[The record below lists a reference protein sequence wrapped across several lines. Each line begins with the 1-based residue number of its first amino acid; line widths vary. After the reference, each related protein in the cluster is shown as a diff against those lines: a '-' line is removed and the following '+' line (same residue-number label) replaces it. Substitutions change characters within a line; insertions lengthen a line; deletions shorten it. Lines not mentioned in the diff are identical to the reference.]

1 MRQEIQDSLEMK
13 DPEIYELPSRRKNI
27 YVDVVIQEL
36 LPDPVRHMSDFLG
49 EKLQA
54 GDSAIIYVP
63 TKTAAQRVCAALNQ
77 RQLRA
82 LEYHRDLP
90 DEKLKENQARWMD
103 NEVQIMVATI
113 AFGLGR

>member
-36 LPDPVRHMSDFLG
+36 LPDPIRHMSDFLG

-63 TKTAAQRVCAALNQ
+63 TKTAAQRV
-77 RQLRA
+77 
-82 LEYHRDLP
+82 
-90 DEKLKENQARWMD
+90 
-103 NEVQIMVATI
+103 
-113 AFGLGR
+113 